1 MQENGCSHIVLAME
15 YKDRLKAARQH
26 AHLTQ
31 GQLAEAIGITQTSIS
46 DLERGK
52 SKGTTFNARI
62 AQACG
67 VNALWLENGIGEMTP
82 NEDHANVT
90 PMLQPHREAREYP
103 LLTWVVAGDATES
116 SVSHPAGIAD
126 EWLTSTENAGP
137 GGYWL
142 EVKGKSM
149 TSDIPPSFPPGTPI
163 LIRPEGFD
171 LVNGK
176 FYVALHTTTGEHTF
190 KQYALDAGVGY
201 LVPLN
206 PDYQTVVL
214 DDTWEIIGRV
224 IDAKITGL

>member
-1 MQENGCSHIVLAME
+1 MARPENRSSHNTTDRNTYLQENGCSHIVLAME

-149 TSDIPPSFPPGTPI
+149 TSDIPPSFPPGTVESWVLRTAGKGPAAPGAVCSPI
-163 LIRPEGFD
+163 SGPCGLR
-171 LVNGK
+171 LK
-176 FYVALHTTTGEHTF
+176 
-190 KQYALDAGVGY
+190 
-201 LVPLN
+201 
-206 PDYQTVVL
+206 
-214 DDTWEIIGRV
+214 IIGSQCSS
-224 IDAKITGL
+224 